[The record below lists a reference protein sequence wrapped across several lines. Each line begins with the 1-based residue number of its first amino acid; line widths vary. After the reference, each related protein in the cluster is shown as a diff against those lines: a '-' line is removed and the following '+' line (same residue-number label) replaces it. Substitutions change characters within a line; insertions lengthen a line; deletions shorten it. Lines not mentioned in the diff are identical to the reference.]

1 MTLESA
7 SILYEIMIDSLFKYG
22 RELHIFCVNI
32 VVMLKQKSYGCC
44 TDIEAIFVQYFD
56 ARSRK
61 TLRDF
66 QLNLRLL
73 EGKIAAISS
82 GFSCPNLRNFDAKD
96 DAKLSSDLMDER
108 SENDPN

>member
-1 MTLESA
+1 MDNV
-7 SILYEIMIDSLFKYG
+7 IDSLFKYG
-22 RELHIFCVNI
+22 RELHIFCFSI

-44 TDIEAIFVQYFD
+44 TDIGSISARYLF

-82 GFSCPNLRNFDAKD
+82 DFLRPNLRNFDAKD

>member
-1 MTLESA
+1 M
-7 SILYEIMIDSLFKYG
+7 
-22 RELHIFCVNI
+22 
-32 VVMLKQKSYGCC
+32 MLKQKSYECC

-66 QLNLRLL
+66 QLNLRYL

-82 GFSCPNLRNFDAKD
+82 GFKDANLRNFDAKD
-96 DAKLSSDLMDER
+96 DTKLSSDLTGER

>member
-1 MTLESA
+1 M
-7 SILYEIMIDSLFKYG
+7 
-22 RELHIFCVNI
+22 
-32 VVMLKQKSYGCC
+32 MLKQKSYGYC

-82 GFSCPNLRNFDAKD
+82 GFLCPNLRNFDAKD
-96 DAKLSSDLMDER
+96 DAKLSSDLMGER